1 MSRHSSGSS
10 YYQPSSRPES
20 PAQLSPSSSSQHRQ
34 HSPTPP
40 QQPPPPPRNQKADQI
55 LQNFYVKVIQIVVL
69 ARVTHTD
76 PHAGH
81 APKKGSLRGAP
92 LLKKT
97 SKWFNL
103 ELEDLDIYK
112 EDAKF
117 WRAIAITDSPP
128 TMLVELLLDTSELSP
143 SQMLVL
149 MDENNRKSR
158 VDISSHS
165 SSSTTPLGQA
175 RTRRSIILE
184 SWSLTLS
191 NTPPDRVPEPPVVY
205 KKSIIFFRSLF
216 AYMRLLPAYQ
226 LYRRLRKQN
235 HPLKIGFRVNRGQS
249 PEESMFRDSEIGIE
263 VPLIEGET
271 RAMLS
276 EYRFGQVE
284 TPLGAFSLK
293 VTYRS
298 NCEFHVDESEAV
310 LSSRFIDMDENYFTP
325 TIVTHSQESGRSSR
339 RPSID
344 GNTARRPPSGAAMA
358 RRPSNASND
367 MYNSGNYPD
376 HYSAVPTLRPR
387 RNSAQSLQQ
396 RSGDYSS
403 SQSSVS
409 SLGTRMSRRGSSGAP
424 GGQFTSLD
432 QQNPAGTPP
441 FSVTHGGHAAV
452 AKHYVDPIMESPPF
466 KLGTSQSDKDNRR
479 PLSSNFSPFKSP
491 SLSSSPSP
499 SFLEALPSSL
509 SSRPSSVHLNRSPS
523 SSSMSRVQ
531 SSQLGSGL
539 LGSVPK
545 TGGSLAT
552 NIAGAA
558 SSGAQSTGANLL
570 STSVKSNA
578 SSTSAPRVTSS
589 FGHRQDSSGR
599 RASSES
605 LPPGRGSR
613 NSIVGASSLFQL
625 TPDEDDVNAFVRML
639 DTPEPLK
646 MFGKAS
652 GSGIGSASFG
662 TGDHS
667 GHLSASALKTKA
679 TLDRFQQLKQVNADL
694 SESMSA
700 SQILSREQ
708 QQQHHQRQM
717 GHPPLTVTTTSASS
731 SSLSGNA
738 QRRSNLSDLEPSSP
752 TGLPFATSL
761 NRHSQS
767 LSHQPGTPSPLH
779 SEIPVYPPTSS
790 GRSGRPIGGHSATGS
805 ISNRRQSWLIGG
817 DGAGHSGGSGGSS
830 SIGRAAGSNMGSI
843 AFRHGSLDQGKDV
856 LGMEEALGRLRVS
869 GPQDDLA
876 FGSFPEDVHH
886 QHSLYSAP
894 LDTGK
899 GALSSVGGVTSSSSA
914 TYGPD
919 PRPIPSLT
927 SGDASSSRPGRLL
940 RLGSGSSGASFTLP
954 RLRPRAAED
963 NESLNEMNS
972 AEDNATGHLRTRRGH
987 HDHHHHHRDEEEE
1000 DDDDDDGEEDHDVR
1014 DGRRGGGGARGHN
1027 KHDGHNTSLNDDDDM
1042 LFIMS
1047 ELSLASN
1054 TGEDSTDRG
1063 VAAAATASAAAS
1075 ALNATTG
1082 GELSERVMLSLT
1094 GAMLHPRSQ
1103 SQSPALVPLGNGGS
1117 STGASSST
1125 SSSPHLRLFG
1135 RNAGIGA
1142 HSGMNLPLGAASNGN
1157 GNGSGGGPVGPTH
1170 SRGSSSSNTSQ
1181 TPSVISH
1188 SRGGSNGETIHQSV
1202 DNILPG
1208 MMLRRS
1214 ASASGSASGSGF
1226 VVDDFHLP
1234 SATST
1239 PPPLPPSL
1247 TAAAVNGSGVVG
1259 SSGAFEAMLEGR
1271 RMSRGGSDRGGGG
1284 GGLGSGANSGG
1295 HNSYHSESRG
1305 GARIEGW

>member
-1 MSRHSSGSS
+1 MG
-10 YYQPSSRPES
+10 
-20 PAQLSPSSSSQHRQ
+20 
-34 HSPTPP
+34 
-40 QQPPPPPRNQKADQI
+40 K
-55 LQNFYVKVIQIVVL
+55 
-69 ARVTHTD
+69 
-76 PHAGH
+76 
-81 APKKGSLRGAP
+81 
-92 LLKKT
+92 
-97 SKWFNL
+97 FNL

-149 MDENNRKSR
+149 MDENNRKNR

-184 SWSLTLS
+184 SWSLTLRGLIDLLFLFVVVFFSIIS

-325 TIVTHSQESGRSSR
+325 TIVTHSQESVKSSR

-367 MYNSGNYPD
+367 MYNSGNYPE
-376 HYSAVPTLRPR
+376 HYSGVPTLRPR

-424 GGQFTSLD
+424 GGQFTPLD
-432 QQNPAGTPP
+432 QQNSAGTPP

-499 SFLEALPSSL
+499 SFLEALPPSL

-523 SSSMSRVQ
+523 SSSMNRVQ

-558 SSGAQSTGANLL
+558 SSSSGAQSTGANLL
-570 STSVKSNA
+570 STSAKSNA

-652 GSGIGSASFG
+652 SGSGIGSASFG

-667 GHLSASALKTKA
+667 SHLSASGLKSKA

-708 QQQHHQRQM
+708 QQQQQRHVGNQ
-717 GHPPLTVTTTSASS
+717 PLSVTTTTTTSTSTISS
-731 SSLSGNA
+731 SSLSSPSGGNA

-779 SEIPVYPPTSS
+779 SEIPVYPSTSS
-790 GRSGRPIGGHSATGS
+790 GRSGRQVGGHSASGS
-805 ISNRRQSWLIGG
+805 MSNRRQSWLTGG
-817 DGAGHSGGSGGSS
+817 EGAGNNNNNNNSNSGSS
-830 SIGRAAGSNMGSI
+830 SIGRTGSNMGSI
-843 AFRHGSLDQGKDV
+843 AFRHGSLDQGKDI

-869 GPQDDLA
+869 GPHDDMA
-876 FGSFPEDVHH
+876 YGSFPEDVHH

-899 GALSSVGGVTSSSSA
+899 SGLVTGGREGGSRATTTTPSFVTSSSSSSDA
-914 TYGPD
+914 IHGPD

-927 SGDASSSRPGRLL
+927 SGDASTTRPGRLL

-972 AEDNATGHLRTRRGH
+972 AEENAAATGHHLRRTRRGH
-987 HDHHHHHRDEEEE
+987 RDRRHHREEDDEEEE
-1000 DDDDDDGEEDHDVR
+1000 EEDEADEEEEEEDEDDSSDVVR
-1014 DGRRGGGGARGHN
+1014 RRSGAGGGRRRRD

-1054 TGEDSTDRG
+1054 SDEDSTTDRG
-1063 VAAAATASAAAS
+1063 VAAAANASASAAS
-1075 ALNATTG
+1075 ALIGGGGTG
-1082 GELSERVMLSLT
+1082 GELSDRVMLSLT

-1103 SQSPALVPLGNGGS
+1103 SQSPALGPLGNGS
-1117 STGASSST
+1117 SAGASST

-1135 RNAGIGA
+1135 RNPGMGA
-1142 HSGMNLPLGAASNGN
+1142 HSGMNLPLGG
-1157 GNGSGGGPVGPTH
+1157 GSSTGGGGGTGTGSSSTGHAGLTH
-1170 SRGSSSSNTSQ
+1170 SRGSSSSNSHSQ
-1181 TPSVISH
+1181 THSVGH
-1188 SRGGSNGETIHQSV
+1188 SRGGSNGENNSQSV
-1202 DNILPG
+1202 ELLSG

-1214 ASASGSASGSGF
+1214 GSASGSVSGSGF
-1226 VVDDFHLP
+1226 VDDFHLP

-1239 PPPLPPSL
+1239 PPLPPSL
-1247 TAAAVNGSGVVG
+1247 SSGAAAAATGVTGGGGGGSGSGSGVAG

-1271 RMSRGGSDRGGGG
+1271 RMSRGGSDRGG
-1284 GGLGSGANSGG
+1284 LGSGANSGG
-1295 HNSYHSESRG
+1295 HNSFHSDSRG

>member
-20 PAQLSPSSSSQHRQ
+20 PAQLSTASSSQHRQ

-76 PHAGH
+76 PHAGL
-81 APKKGSLRGAP
+81 APRRGTLRGAP

-117 WRAIAITDSPP
+117 WRALAITDSPP

-191 NTPPDRVPEPPVVY
+191 NTPPDRIPEPPVVY

-358 RRPSNASND
+358 RRPSNASTD

-376 HYSAVPTLRPR
+376 HYSTVPTLRPR

-424 GGQFTSLD
+424 GSQFTPLD

-545 TGGSLAT
+545 TGGALAT

-558 SSGAQSTGANLL
+558 SSSGAQSTGANLL

-652 GSGIGSASFG
+652 GSGIGAASFG

-708 QQQHHQRQM
+708 QQQQQQQQQHQRQA
-717 GHPPLTVTTTSASS
+717 GHHPPLTVTTTSSASS

-752 TGLPFATSL
+752 TGFPFAPSL

-790 GRSGRPIGGHSATGS
+790 GHRSGRQIGGHSATGS
-805 ISNRRQSWLIGG
+805 MSNKRQSWLIGG
-817 DGAGHSGGSGGSS
+817 DGVGHISSSGGSS
-830 SIGRAAGSNMGSI
+830 SIGRAGSNMGSI
-843 AFRHGSLDQGKDV
+843 AFRHGSLDQGKDI

-869 GPQDDLA
+869 GPQDDMA

-899 GALSSVGGVTSSSSA
+899 TSLGGATTTTTTSSSNA

-972 AEDNATGHLRTRRGH
+972 AEDNATGHLRTRRSH
-987 HDHHHHHRDEEEE
+987 RDHHHHHHRDDEEE
-1000 DDDDDDGEEDHDVR
+1000 DDEVHEDEDEEDAR
-1014 DGRRGGGGARGHN
+1014 DGHRGGGGPRSNNNN

-1054 TGEDSTDRG
+1054 SGEDSTDRG
-1063 VAAAATASAAAS
+1063 VAAAATASASAAAS
-1075 ALNATTG
+1075 ALGGTG
-1082 GELSERVMLSLT
+1082 GELSDRVMLSLT
-1094 GAMLHPRSQ
+1094 GAMLNPRSQ
-1103 SQSPALVPLGNGGS
+1103 SQSPALGPLGNGGS

-1142 HSGMNLPLGAASNGN
+1142 HSGMNLPLGTSNG
-1157 GNGSGGGPVGPTH
+1157 GSSSGHVGSTH
-1170 SRGSSSSNTSQ
+1170 SRGSSSSNHSQ
-1181 TPSVISH
+1181 THSVISH
-1188 SRGGSNGETIHQSV
+1188 SRGGSNGENIHQSV
-1202 DNILPG
+1202 DILPG
-1208 MMLRRS
+1208 MMLRRR
-1214 ASASGSASGSGF
+1214 
-1226 VVDDFHLP
+1226 
-1234 SATST
+1234 TQ
-1239 PPPLPPSL
+1239 
-1247 TAAAVNGSGVVG
+1247 
-1259 SSGAFEAMLEGR
+1259 R
-1271 RMSRGGSDRGGGG
+1271 K
-1284 GGLGSGANSGG
+1284 
-1295 HNSYHSESRG
+1295 
-1305 GARIEGW
+1305 

>member
-1 MSRHSSGSS
+1 MSRHSSNSS

-20 PAQLSPSSSSQHRQ
+20 PAQLSSSSSSNPQQQQQRQ
-34 HSPTPP
+34 QSPIP
-40 QQPPPPPRNQKADQI
+40 QQPPPPPRNQRADQI

-103 ELEDLDIYK
+103 ELEDLDIYR

-149 MDENNRKSR
+149 MDENNRKNR
-158 VDISSHS
+158 VDISSS
-165 SSSTTPLGQA
+165 SSTSTTPLGQA
-175 RTRRSIILE
+175 KTRRSIILE
-184 SWSLTLS
+184 SWSLSLS
-191 NTPPDRVPEPPVVY
+191 NTLPDPVPEPPVVY

-235 HPLKIGFRVNRGQS
+235 HPLKIGFRVNRGQT
-249 PEESMFRDSEIGIE
+249 PEESMYRDSEIGIE
-263 VPLIEGET
+263 VPLIDGET

-298 NCEFHVDESEAV
+298 NCGFHVDESEAV

-325 TIVTHSQESGRSSR
+325 TIVTHSQESVRSMR
-339 RPSID
+339 RPSIE
-344 GNTARRPPSGAAMA
+344 GNMARRPPSGTPLA
-358 RRPSNASND
+358 RRSSNASND
-367 MYNSGNYPD
+367 MYNSGQYQEHFTP
-376 HYSAVPTLRPR
+376 AQTLRPR

-424 GGQFTSLD
+424 GGQFTPLD
-432 QQNPAGTPP
+432 QQNSAGTPP
-441 FSVTHGGHAAV
+441 FSVAHGGHAAV

-466 KLGTSQSDKDNRR
+466 KLGTSQADKDSRR

-499 SFLEALPSSL
+499 SFLEALPPSL
-509 SSRPSSVHLNRSPS
+509 SSRPSSIHLNRSPS

-539 LGSVPK
+539 LGSTPK
-545 TGGSLAT
+545 TGSLAT
-552 NIAGAA
+552 NIAGA
-558 SSGAQSTGANLL
+558 SSSSVQSAGANLL
-570 STSVKSNA
+570 STSAKSNA

-613 NSIVGASSLFQL
+613 NSIIGSSSLFQL
-625 TPDEDDVNAFVRML
+625 TPDDDDVNAFVRML

-646 MFGKAS
+646 MFGKVS
-652 GSGIGSASFG
+652 GSGLGPSFG
-662 TGDHS
+662 SSDNS
-667 GHLSASALKTKA
+667 SQLSASAIRTRA
-679 TLDRFQQLKQVNADL
+679 TLDHFQQLKQINADL
-694 SESMSA
+694 SDSMSA
-700 SQILSREQ
+700 SQIMSREQ
-708 QQQHHQRQM
+708 QQQT
-717 GHPPLTVTTTSASS
+717 GIDPPLMVSTSGHAH
-731 SSLSGNA
+731 
-738 QRRSNLSDLEPSSP
+738 RRSNLSDMEPSSP
-752 TGLPFATSL
+752 TGLPFGTTIPTSSTTV

-779 SEIPVYPPTSS
+779 SEIPVYPATSS
-790 GRSGRPIGGHSATGS
+790 DRSGASPMTG
-805 ISNRRQSWLIGG
+805 RQSSSQPAVGSRSPNKRHSWLIGE
-817 DGAGHSGGSGGSS
+817 GANNSGPFTSGGGGSGS
-830 SIGRAAGSNMGSI
+830 RTGSNMGNI
-843 AFRHGSLDQGKDV
+843 AFRHGSLDQGKDI
-856 LGMEEALGRLRVS
+856 LGMEEALGRLRVT
-869 GPQDDLA
+869 GRPPHDDIA
-876 FGSFPEDVHH
+876 YGSFPEDVHH

-894 LDTGK
+894 LNT
-899 GALSSVGGVTSSSSA
+899 GGVGDKLLESTAVTSTSGSDATGNGRAGTISSFASQS
-914 TYGPD
+914 TFGPD

-927 SGDASSSRPGRLL
+927 SGGSSSSRPGRIL

-963 NESLNEMNS
+963 NDSLNEMNS
-972 AEDNATGHLRTRRGH
+972 ADDSGTR
-987 HDHHHHHRDEEEE
+987 HDREGDRHRRRRRQDEEEE
-1000 DDDDDDGEEDHDVR
+1000 DDEEEDEESR
-1014 DGRRGGGGARGHN
+1014 DLLHGSGRRD
-1027 KHDGHNTSLNDDDDM
+1027 KHDGHNTSINDDDDM

-1047 ELSLASN
+1047 ELSPGSTSGQESTTIGGALA
-1054 TGEDSTDRG
+1054 
-1063 VAAAATASAAAS
+1063 A
-1075 ALNATTG
+1075 G
-1082 GELSERVMLSLT
+1082 GGLSERVMLSLT
-1094 GAMLHPRSQ
+1094 GAIPKPRSQ
-1103 SQSPALVPLGNGGS
+1103 SQSPALGPLGNGSSAGGS
-1117 STGASSST
+1117 SA
-1125 SSSPHLRLFG
+1125 SSSPHMRLFG
-1135 RNAGIGA
+1135 RGNSGINTNAG
-1142 HSGMNLPLGAASNGN
+1142 N
-1157 GNGSGGGPVGPTH
+1157 SGGGSNIISVMNLNMMGNQPGNVNNASNSNSRTH
-1170 SRGSSSSNTSQ
+1170 S
-1181 TPSVISH
+1181 VSH
-1188 SRGGSNGETIHQSV
+1188 SRGGSNSGGSDSV
-1202 DNILPG
+1202 ENLTG
-1208 MMLRRS
+1208 TLRRS
-1214 ASASGSASGSGF
+1214 VSASGSMSGSGPGSG
-1226 VVDDFHLP
+1226 VVDEFNLP
-1234 SATST
+1234 SATTT
-1239 PPPLPPSL
+1239 PPPQSP
-1247 TAAAVNGSGVVG
+1247 AAQNTTNNT
-1259 SSGAFEAMLEGR
+1259 GR
-1271 RMSRGGSDRGGGG
+1271 RMSRGGSDRGGMGSSGG
-1284 GGLGSGANSGG
+1284 GANSDG
-1295 HNSYHSESRG
+1295 HNSFHSDSRG

>member
-10 YYQPSSRPES
+10 YYQPGSRPES
-20 PAQLSPSSSSQHRQ
+20 PAQLSTSSSSAQHRQ

-40 QQPPPPPRNQKADQI
+40 PQPPPPPRNQKADQI

-76 PHAGH
+76 PHAGL

-149 MDENNRKSR
+149 MDENNRKNR

-165 SSSTTPLGQA
+165 SSSSTPLGQA
-175 RTRRSIILE
+175 KTRRSIILE

-325 TIVTHSQESGRSSR
+325 TIVTHSQESARSSR

-367 MYNSGNYPD
+367 MYNSGNYQE
-376 HYSAVPTLRPR
+376 HFSAVPTLRPR

-424 GGQFTSLD
+424 GSQFTPLD
-432 QQNPAGTPP
+432 QQNAAGTPP

-466 KLGTSQSDKDNRR
+466 KLG
-479 PLSSNFSPFKSP
+479 SP

-499 SFLEALPSSL
+499 SFLEALPPSL

-558 SSGAQSTGANLL
+558 SSSGAQTTGANLL

-646 MFGKAS
+646 MFNKAS
-652 GSGIGSASFG
+652 GSSIGSASFG

-694 SESMSA
+694 SDSMSS
-700 SQILSREQ
+700 SQILTRDQ
-708 QQQHHQRQM
+708 QQLQQRQV
-717 GHPPLTVTTTSASS
+717 GHLPLTVTTATTTSS
-731 SSLSGNA
+731 SSSSSSSSGNA

-790 GRSGRPIGGHSATGS
+790 GRSGRQVGGHSATGS
-805 ISNRRQSWLIGG
+805 MSNRRQSWLIGG
-817 DGAGHSGGSGGSS
+817 EGAGHHHHHHHHNNNSSGSVSS
-830 SIGRAAGSNMGSI
+830 SIGRTGGSSNIGNI
-843 AFRHGSLDQGKDV
+843 AFRHGSLDQGKDI

-869 GPQDDLA
+869 GPHDDMA
-876 FGSFPEDVHH
+876 YGSFPEDVHH

-894 LDTGK
+894 LNTGK
-899 GALSSVGGVTSSSSA
+899 GGLVTGGETT

-919 PRPIPSLT
+919 PRPIPSLTTTT

-972 AEDNATGHLRTRRGH
+972 AEDNATGHLRTNRRGH
-987 HDHHHHHRDEEEE
+987 RDHHHRDEEEE
-1000 DDDDDDGEEDHDVR
+1000 DEDEDDDSRHM
-1014 DGRRGGGGARGHN
+1014 RRGGDGGGGGRRD

-1054 TGEDSTDRG
+1054 SGEDSTDRG
-1063 VAAAATASAAAS
+1063 VAAAATASASAAVS
-1075 ALNATTG
+1075 TLGGTG
-1082 GELSERVMLSLT
+1082 GELSDRVMLSLT
-1094 GAMLHPRSQ
+1094 GAMLNPRSQ
-1103 SQSPALVPLGNGGS
+1103 SQSPALGPS
-1117 STGASSST
+1117 SSST

-1142 HSGMNLPLGAASNGN
+1142 HSGMNLPLGG
-1157 GNGSGGGPVGPTH
+1157 GSHAGGPTH
-1170 SRGSSSSNTSQ
+1170 SRGSSSSHSNSHSN
-1181 TPSVISH
+1181 SVSH
-1188 SRGGSNGETIHQSV
+1188 SRGGSNGENSSGSPSV
-1202 DNILPG
+1202 DILPG

-1214 ASASGSASGSGF
+1214 VSASGSAASGSGLF
-1226 VVDDFHLP
+1226 VDEFHLP

-1239 PPPLPPSL
+1239 PPLPPLLLSSG
-1247 TAAAVNGSGVVG
+1247 AAATSAAAGMTSGSGSGGGSGVAG

-1271 RMSRGGSDRGGGG
+1271 RMSRGGSDRGG
-1284 GGLGSGANSGG
+1284 LGSGASSGG
-1295 HNSYHSESRG
+1295 HNSFHSEARG